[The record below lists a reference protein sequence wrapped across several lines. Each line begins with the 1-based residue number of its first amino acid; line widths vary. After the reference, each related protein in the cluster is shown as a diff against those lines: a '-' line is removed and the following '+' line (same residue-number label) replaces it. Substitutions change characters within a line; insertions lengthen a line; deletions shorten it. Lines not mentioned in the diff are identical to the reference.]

1 MANLA
6 MANLYDIVDSILGPV
21 QSLLEAAISY
31 LVNIQLV
38 AARGIDL
45 NYYLGWVGVMGPGWA
60 ALVMSVIASL
70 FLLATVFV
78 SRSVYNLYLGFKHG
92 VKWW

>member
-1 MANLA
+1 MASA
-6 MANLYDIVDSILGPV
+6 SLYDIVDSILGPV
-21 QSLLEAAISY
+21 QSLLEASIGY
-31 LVNIQLV
+31 LVNLQMV

-45 NYYLGWVGVMGPGWA
+45 NYYLGWVGALGPGWV
-60 ALVMSVIASL
+60 ALVISVIASL

-78 SRSVYNLYLGFKHG
+78 SRSVYNLYLGFKQG